1 MKEDALTYSTGH
13 VGQRGAIVLPAEAR
27 RRYGLADGS
36 LFISEERED
45 GILIRPAKA
54 VALDLS
60 EARQKIQVGLDQ
72 LDRGEG
78 LDGEKVLAEMK
89 KMSAKFRNKKK

>member
-1 MKEDALTYSTGH
+1 MNEAISNTGH
-13 VGQRGAIVLPAEAR
+13 VGRRGAIVLPAAVR

-36 LFISEERED
+36 LYISEERED

-54 VALDLS
+54 VAAELA
-60 EARQKIQVGLDQ
+60 EVRQKIQAGLDQ

-78 LDGEKVLAEMK
+78 LDGDQVLAEMK
-89 KMSAKFRNKKK
+89 KMSKTFRARKK